1 MIRFCTPQKEE
12 AEEIKEQVK
21 SINEQLS
28 LNEVKEAEYAEKI
41 REIIKRLKEI
51 YEIRTF
57 LDEDPYKVLVRTILS
72 QRTRD
77 ENTDQ
82 ATNALFEVFPDIYAV
97 ADAPTEEVQKL
108 IKPAGFYRV
117 KAGRIQEVSQI
128 LIDQYG
134 GEVPNDM
141 DELLKLP
148 GVGRKTANL
157 MLGDVFRVPG
167 SVVVDT
173 HCIRLSNRI
182 GLVDGLKE
190 PEKIERILRKE
201 LPPEN
206 SSQFC
211 HCLVLHGRAV
221 CDARKPVCEACCIRD
236 LCEYGCHLTTHT
248 QEQKEDE

>member
-1 MIRFCTPQKEE
+1 MDD
-12 AEEIKEQVK
+12 
-21 SINEQLS
+21 
-28 LNEVKEAEYAEKI
+28 AEKI

-148 GVGRKTANL
+148 GVGRKTANC
-157 MLGDVFRVPG
+157 VFVFAFREAAIP
-167 SVVVDT
+167 VDT
-173 HCIRLSNRI
+173 HVHRISNRWGLADTKTPEETEIVLMEKVPKDLWIDLNDLMVQFGQTICRPI
-182 GLVDGLKE
+182 G
-190 PEKIERILRKE
+190 PQCERCPLT
-201 LPPEN
+201 
-206 SSQFC
+206 
-211 HCLVLHGRAV
+211 
-221 CDARKPVCEACCIRD
+221 D
-236 LCEYGCHLTTHT
+236 LCEYDG
-248 QEQKEDE
+248 E